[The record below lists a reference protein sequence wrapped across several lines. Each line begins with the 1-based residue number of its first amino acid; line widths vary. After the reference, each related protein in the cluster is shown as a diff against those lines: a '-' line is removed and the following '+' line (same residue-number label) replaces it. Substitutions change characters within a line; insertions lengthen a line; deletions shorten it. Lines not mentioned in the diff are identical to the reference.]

1 LTIILVMRRGNAAL
15 RPSRHKYNAVLVQ
28 HPYTQW
34 LAPTPPSTKKII
46 INGPLCLRFGGE

>member
-1 LTIILVMRRGNAAL
+1 MIILVMRRGNAAL